1 MKVEYTKAVE
11 TDEAI
16 VLLAEEM
23 KATAKEVCAMV
34 NQQRYRSAYNRLQL
48 ARMKVVRRLVKEH
61 PELLGEVVK

>member
-16 VLLAEEM
+16 VTLATEM
-23 KATAKEVCAMV
+23 NATTKEVAAII

-48 ARMKVVRRLVKEH
+48 QRMKVVRRLVKEH
-61 PELLGEVVK
+61 PELLEGGK